1 MNNPMTP
8 EAAERYAF
16 RPSMFFEGRYQV
28 VDAKGTPIGSARD
41 ISDAE
46 TVTRYLNK
54 AGREEVEPLELKV
67 QEQADE
73 VAKLRALVHVLVN
86 AWWTAD
92 GGHDMHKAIATAKEA
107 GFTPT
112 TNTEDNG

>member
-1 MNNPMTP
+1 MKQTP
-8 EAAERYAF
+8 EARAEKRYPTEYRTNGFA
-16 RPSMFFEGRYQV
+16 S
-28 VDAKGTPIGSARD
+28 
-41 ISDAE
+41 
-46 TVTRYLNK
+46 VTDTHAQERCTY
-54 AGREEVEPLELKV
+54 AIAIREEVEPLELKV

-73 VAKLRALVHVLVN
+73 LAKLRALVHVLVN